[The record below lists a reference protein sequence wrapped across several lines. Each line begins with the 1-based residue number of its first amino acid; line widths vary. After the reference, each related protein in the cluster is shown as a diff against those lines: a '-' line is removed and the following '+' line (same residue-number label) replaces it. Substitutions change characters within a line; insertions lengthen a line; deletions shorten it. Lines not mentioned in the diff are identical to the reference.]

1 MNTIVN
7 ILSPYPNSIPARPI
21 PSHHFH
27 LKSVILILIVI
38 VIVIKDGDGDADAVG
53 RLGLGEGVG
62 GAPAQPGLINPRCA
76 HIRR

>member
-38 VIVIKDGDGDADAVG
+38 VIKDGDADAVG